1 MHLFTRLAY
10 VYLTSASCQARDV
23 LMAETDG
30 VPGSLRFT
38 EEGRQSERVKDMQ
51 TDGCRQEERAPR
63 PRPGGRA

>member
-1 MHLFTRLAY
+1 MHLFTRLTH

-38 EEGRQSERVKDMQ
+38 EEGRQSERVKDVQ
-51 TDGCRQEERAPR
+51 TDGC
-63 PRPGGRA
+63 